1 MENTSTETPVGLD
14 VEWILE
20 GVDLVSE
27 CGDVCQRSQGLV
39 DDGEKERQGGTQV
52 TIIYP

>member
-27 CGDVCQRSQGLV
+27 CGDVCFPKFSPV
-39 DDGEKERQGGTQV
+39 DIKKTVSKMTAFWRDKRQ
-52 TIIYP
+52 